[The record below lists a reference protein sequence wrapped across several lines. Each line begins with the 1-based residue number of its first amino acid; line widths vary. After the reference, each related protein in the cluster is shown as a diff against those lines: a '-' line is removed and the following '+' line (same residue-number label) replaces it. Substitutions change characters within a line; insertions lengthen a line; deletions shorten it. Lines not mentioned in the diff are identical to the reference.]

1 MTSQTIYTDQLTVD
15 SFLAAITF
23 MGRDKYITM
32 NPKVTP
38 VILSAA
44 FTSHVPFQTGFN
56 CLSVFEAFSGYS
68 I

>member
-1 MTSQTIYTDQLTVD
+1 
-15 SFLAAITF
+15 